1 VAGVAAAAEGR
12 PRADDLRMDDTMR
25 LSCPSC
31 RAIDWSRDG
40 VTMAVDI
47 NGDIHRVRVNRADP
61 PIAAAPW
68 ECERC
73 GFKPIADSDL
83 ANHLLEIQQVAHV
96 S

>member
-1 VAGVAAAAEGR
+1 LQL
-12 PRADDLRMDDTMR
+12 PRRDTRGADDLHMDDTMR

-40 VTMAVDI
+40 LTMAVDI

-61 PIAAAPW
+61 TTAAAPW

-73 GFKPIADSDL
+73 GFRPIADSDL
-83 ANHLLEIQQVAHV
+83 ANHLVEIQQVAHV

>member
-1 VAGVAAAAEGR
+1 MISA
-12 PRADDLRMDDTMR
+12 MDDMMR

-31 RAIDWSRDG
+31 RAIDWARDG
-40 VTMAVDI
+40 FTMAVDI

-61 PIAAAPW
+61 TIAAAHW

-73 GFKPIADSDL
+73 GFKPIGDSDL
-83 ANHLLEIQQVAHV
+83 ANHLLEIQQVAQA